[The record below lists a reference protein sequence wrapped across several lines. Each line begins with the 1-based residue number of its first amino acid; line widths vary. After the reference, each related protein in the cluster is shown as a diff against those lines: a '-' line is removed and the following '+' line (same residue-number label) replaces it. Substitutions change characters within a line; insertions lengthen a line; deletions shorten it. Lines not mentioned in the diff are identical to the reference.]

1 MGVLQAMFVK
11 KEFYKDIMESP
22 KRRYL
27 SSSNVSLPTFTDDV
41 VKFIGDTE
49 TKINTC
55 LNAFFYDLSIKISI
69 DKKQSDR
76 SKLAFYNV
84 DNPLEEYVIYN
95 SEIKPIGTVV
105 NDSIINY
112 SKTKKSKIDSIF
124 RYYETIVSTFAMMS
138 IPITSKTEFRYGFF
152 EDNYFYLKDPSN
164 MDGSKIYR
172 VRKPREEDSAG
183 CFYFN
188 LDDLQDM
195 LDRIIIPDEYLRSFE
210 RLKEFVHLKEQTIRD
225 EVIVELR
232 KQESKDVL
240 ESKLE
245 NKFIEILEIQKEL
258 SEIYGEFRRI
268 TLTKGH
274 LFEVIDGVKY
284 IKKKWIPYLPYINL
298 AKVDLRNVNISGIDF
313 SYTNIKIDPQVVYD
327 KDLRG
332 CRFVSHSPAEWIF
345 TKDTNFNGCKLDGT
359 YIDDAPVKIN
369 FKNMIPKLQ
378 VVNKN
383 EYPNN

>member
-1 MGVLQAMFVK
+1 MGVLQAIFVK
-11 KEFYKDIMESP
+11 KEFYKDITESP

-27 SSSNVSLPTFTDDV
+27 SSSNVSLPMFTDDV

-49 TKINTC
+49 EKINIC

-95 SEIKPIGTVV
+95 GEIKPIGSVV
-105 NDSIINY
+105 NDAIINY
-112 SKTKKSKIDSIF
+112 SKTKKNKINSIF

-138 IPITSKTEFRYGFF
+138 IPITAKTEFRYGFF
-152 EDNYFYLKDPSN
+152 EDSYFYLKDESN

-172 VRKPREEDSAG
+172 VRKPKEEDSASY
-183 CFYFN
+183 FYFN
-188 LDDLQDM
+188 LDDLEDM
-195 LDRIIIPDEYLRSFE
+195 FDRIIIPDEYLRSFE

-332 CRFVSHSPAEWIF
+332 CKFVSHSPEEWIF
-345 TKDTNFNGCKLDGT
+345 NKDTNFNGCKLDGA

-383 EYPNN
+383 EYQNN